1 MGLLTDVDYVTD
13 LKFMGLETELR
24 RKDITPEELMEMYKP
39 LAEEEK
45 RFEDIEERTRAER
58 IKRYGEYDPNN
69 KCYCDDKLVL
79 EIAEIWQKECKYGG
93 KAADNQMK
101 CELIADK
108 YKKLTGRDIKE
119 DLENEWWRER
129 IDSYGIYSKSRGFGN
144 PWKRD

>member
-13 LKFMGLETELR
+13 LKFMGLKTELR

-45 RFEDIEERTRAER
+45 RYEDIEERTRAER

-93 KAADNQMK
+93 KVADNQMK

-108 YKKLTGRDIKE
+108 YKKLTGKDIKE
-119 DLENEWWRER
+119 DLENE
-129 IDSYGIYSKSRGFGN
+129 
-144 PWKRD
+144 